1 MLHSNEY
8 LFSLK
13 KLLKIDAIYI
23 NDKTKEKLTKYKKT
37 VKVKEFPNLRKLLE
51 KRLDKGKKIY
61 YNSRPI
67 SEERLKKRVTRVSMR
82 WEIFN
87 NLEGL

>member
-1 MLHSNEY
+1 MNICSVW
-8 LFSLK
+8 K

-37 VKVKEFPNLRKLLE
+37 EKVKEFPNLRKLLE
-51 KRLDKGKKIY
+51 KSLDKGKKIY

>member
-1 MLHSNEY
+1 M
-8 LFSLK
+8 LK
-13 KLLKIDAIYI
+13 KA
-23 NDKTKEKLTKYKKT
+23 

-51 KRLDKGKKIY
+51 KSLDKEKKIY